1 MLPVCDTVPLKLT
14 LLTVG
19 ICSVV
24 SSRSGCSLSWR
35 CPFKAHLADGG
46 YLLGGEEE
54 VGVLSVCEHI
64 VDGHDAVG
72 AAGAAVVDDGGV
84 GLDPDPTAR
93 VGQPAVVA
101 AVRLALVQ
109 H

>member
-1 MLPVCDTVPLKLT
+1 MAPAANDT
-14 LLTVG
+14 
-19 ICSVV
+19 I
-24 SSRSGCSLSWR
+24 
-35 CPFKAHLADGG
+35 PFKAHLADGG

-54 VGVLSVCEHI
+54 VGVLPVCEHV

-101 AVRLALVQ
+101 AVSLALVQ